1 LYFNLYNLLIFFGV
15 GQGIILG
22 LVIFFLRKEGDRAA
36 VFLAALI
43 ISFALTTGKHLVIDL
58 QEQNP
63 LLSPLILPL
72 SFFLLMGPLL
82 YFYIKSTV
90 SLQFQIKGKDWL
102 HFVPAFVFLML
113 QLGIFL
119 SKMAIPNARINGIS
133 GTLQL
138 TEQIAGLASFFVYG
152 FLGLQK
158 VRNYQRWIAQEYSN
172 HEYIT
177 LAWLRSLLI
186 ALLIGWVLLLGFTCF
201 DLVFHD
207 FRLPP
212 SAYYPLLLYV
222 SVLIY
227 WMGLKKLMMLR
238 QPVPTQTVVEN
249 TKDQTMPE
257 ENPEDLRDEI
267 ARLEALVIQQK
278 PYLDPELKLDKL
290 ASLMGLH
297 PKTLSHLLNK
307 GLETSFYDFINSH
320 RVEEVKAKLTDPE
333 YERYTLLGIALDSG
347 FNSKSTFN
355 HIFKKFT
362 QQTPLEYKRKYVQ

>member
-15 GQGIILG
+15 GQGVILG
-22 LVIFFLRKEGDRAA
+22 LVIVFLRKEGDRAA

-58 QEQNP
+58 QEQNAW
-63 LLSPLILPL
+63 LSPFILPF

-90 SLQFQIKGKDWL
+90 SLQFQMKRKDWL
-102 HFVPAFVFLML
+102 HFVPAFVFLLL
-113 QLGIFL
+113 QLGVFL
-119 SKMAIPNARINGIS
+119 SKTAFTTDILDEITGP
-133 GTLQL
+133 LQL
-138 TEQIAGLASFFVYG
+138 TEQVAGLVSFFVYG
-152 FLGLQK
+152 FLGLQL
-158 VRNYQRWIAQEYSN
+158 VRDYQGWIAQEYSN

-201 DLVFHD
+201 DLVFYQFH
-207 FRLPP
+207 LPP
-212 SAYYPLLLYV
+212 SAYYPLLLYATL
-222 SVLIY
+222 LIY
-227 WMGLKKLMMLR
+227 WIGLKKLMMIPL
-238 QPVPTQTVVEN
+238 PKPTKAVVDDHKNQTA
-249 TKDQTMPE
+249 TE
-257 ENPEDLRDEI
+257 ESPEDLRDEI

-278 PYLDPELKLDKL
+278 PYLDAELKLDKL
-290 ASLMGLH
+290 ASLMGVH

-320 RVEEVKAKLTDPE
+320 RVEEVKAKLADPE

-362 QQTPLEYKRKYVQ
+362 QQTPLEYKKKNSS